1 MTAADPVGILHATMQ
16 VPSTVDLNLISVV
29 PGGVGAPVPTE
40 GRALGANGEAVVD
53 RSLGIGLGETLRLAS
68 TDYKIVGRT
77 SGVRFNAGT
86 PAVFITVKDAQKL
99 VLDGLPLSS
108 AIILKGHLAEAPE
121 GLKVMTNAEV
131 LEDLRR
137 PLDKATST
145 ISFLRILLWIIA
157 AGIIGS
163 VLYLQALERTRDFAV
178 FKATGVSSRSL
189 MVGIAMQAI
198 ILAALSAV
206 AALLI
211 EAALAPTMDLAVEV
225 PTSAYIALPI
235 VAVVVGLLASLFG
248 LRRAVTVDPALGV
261 RRSVMEADLA
271 VRDLVIEYSSGGY
284 PVRPIDGLDLD
295 AASGQLV
302 LLLGASGCGKTTL
315 LSVLAAIL
323 KPTSGSVR
331 IGDTEV
337 TDLRGAALTQYRRH
351 TVGIVF
357 QAFNLVPSLSALE
370 NVMVPL
376 RADGLGRRA
385 SKARSTELL
394 ERVDL
399 GHRLT
404 HRPGGMSGGQ
414 QQRVAIA
421 RALAHDPPVILADE
435 PTAHLDYIQV
445 EGVLKLVRELAD
457 DGRLVV
463 VATHDER
470 LIPLADS
477 VVNLTPRADTSPR
490 EPEVVRLDEGQ
501 VLFKQ
506 AQRGDLVYM
515 VDEGKIEIIR
525 TRDDGTEERLAV
537 IGPGNYF
544 GELAPMFGL
553 QRSATAR
560 AVGPTVVT
568 GYGLRDF
575 RDRFHLASPKV
586 LADAAD

>member
-1 MTAADPVGILHATMQ
+1 VG
-16 VPSTVDLNLISVV
+16 SNL
-29 PGGVGAPVPTE
+29 
-40 GRALGANGEAVVD
+40 
-53 RSLGIGLGETLRLAS
+53 
-68 TDYKIVGRT
+68 
-77 SGVRFNAGT
+77 
-86 PAVFITVKDAQKL
+86 
-99 VLDGLPLSS
+99 
-108 AIILKGHLAEAPE
+108 AI
-121 GLKVMTNAEV
+121 
-131 LEDLRR
+131 
-137 PLDKATST
+137 
-145 ISFLRILLWIIA
+145 
-157 AGIIGS
+157 
-163 VLYLQALERTRDFAV
+163 
-178 FKATGVSSRSL
+178 
-189 MVGIAMQAI
+189 
-198 ILAALSAV
+198 
-206 AALLI
+206 
-211 EAALAPTMDLAVEV
+211 
-225 PTSAYIALPI
+225 
-235 VAVVVGLLASLFG
+235 
-248 LRRAVTVDPALGV
+248 
-261 RRSVMEADLA
+261 
-271 VRDLVIEYSSGGY
+271 RDLVIEYSSGGY

-295 AASGQLV
+295 ADSGQLV

-323 KPTSGSVR
+323 TPTSGSVKV
-331 IGDTEV
+331 GDTEV
-337 TDLRGAALTQYRRH
+337 TKLRGASLTEYRRH
-351 TVGIVF
+351 SVGIVF

-376 RADGLGRRA
+376 RSAGVGRRA
-385 SKARSTELL
+385 SKDRSVALL

-399 GHRLT
+399 GHRMT

-470 LIPLADS
+470 LIPLADG

-490 EPEVVRLDEGQ
+490 EPEVVRLENGQ

-506 AQRGDLVYM
+506 AERGDLVYM
-515 VDEGKIEIIR
+515 VEEGQIEIVR
-525 TRDDGTEERLAV
+525 SRDDGTEERLAV
-537 IGPGNYF
+537 VDAGNYF

-560 AVGPTVVT
+560 ALGPAVVT

-575 RDRFHLASPKV
+575 REKFQVASPKV